1 MTAQL
6 LKQTLDELKQQ
17 KIYYHCWRIKNQ
29 IIIDYYWHQHKKLID
44 ETLAKVFGCEPYS
57 LLWEHR
63 KKTNNLKQS
72 YKIII
77 HQHEHLYPGI
87 TQIMQAFFKFV

>member
-29 IIIDYYWHQHKKLID
+29 IIIDFYEQTQKEFIK
-44 ETLAKVFGCEPYS
+44 ETLGKVFACEPYT
-57 LLWEHR
+57 LLWEFR
-63 KKTNNLKQS
+63 KIKN
-72 YKIII
+72 YVRPIYRIII
-77 HQHEHLYPGI
+77 HPHEHLYSGI
-87 TQIMQAFFKFV
+87 TQIMQVFFEIV